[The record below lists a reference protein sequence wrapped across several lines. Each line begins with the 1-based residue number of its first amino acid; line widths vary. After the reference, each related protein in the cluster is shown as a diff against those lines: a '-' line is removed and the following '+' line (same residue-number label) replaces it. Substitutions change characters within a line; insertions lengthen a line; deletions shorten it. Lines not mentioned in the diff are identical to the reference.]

1 MPTDTTE
8 HQDEGFLRGYKPRSY
23 SAQHQSRA
31 PSAAPRHNST
41 RHSYNN
47 RTTSTNADHNN
58 SKDEFSTSISW
69 PIILAVIPTLG
80 AFIAGSAEVW
90 SDFIMI
96 LLILYYV
103 YKWITVPWSYYEGAR
118 SRRMIHQYAAHQQ
131 QQQHQHMDSKRKEYA
146 MKRKASVEEELRRHE
161 LIGLTW
167 VIMSPAIAG
176 YTLQYSR
183 YFLSNYEKYMST
195 FNVTVFVLAATLK
208 PLVHVMALL
217 RERTLFLQSEM
228 QVDETEIEVLQKKIE
243 MMEDEMDG
251 LRKAFATKRDLG
263 QVAQG
268 ITPSIQQL
276 TKAMKRF
283 EKKETSLRSW
293 SEERFTEIDQKVQD
307 FDQFICY
314 SIEQDQRKSAQR
326 VLVTLMF
333 LPMNV
338 CFWAAKRMT
347 GLLPIPRALL
357 NLTTS
362 PPGIKTRTARHL
374 THTDLTG
381 VHRSTSSVNRNTTVK
396 DPSEVS
402 YSGDE
407 SAFGVGGVSMS
418 GIRPS

>member
-1 MPTDTTE
+1 MPADTTE
-8 HQDEGFLRGYKPRSY
+8 HQDGGFLRGYKPRSY
-23 SAQHQSRA
+23 LAQQQPRTPSPAPHYNSAR
-31 PSAAPRHNST
+31 P
-41 RHSYNN
+41 SYNN

-58 SKDEFSTSISW
+58 SKGEFSSSISW

-80 AFIAGSAEVW
+80 AFVAGSAEVW

-103 YKWITVPWSYYEGAR
+103 YKWITVPWSYYESAR
-118 SRRMIHQYAAHQQ
+118 SRRMIHQYAAHHQQQ
-131 QQQHQHMDSKRKEYA
+131 QQQHTDSKRKEYA

-161 LIGLTW
+161 LIGLAW

-208 PLVHVMALL
+208 PL
-217 RERTLFLQSEM
+217 SEM

-268 ITPSIQQL
+268 LTPSIQQL
-276 TKAMKRF
+276 SKAMKRF

-338 CFWAAKRMT
+338 CFWAARRMT

-357 NLTTS
+357 NLNTS

-381 VHRSTSSVNRNTTVK
+381 VYRDTSGVNRSTTVRDRSGVSSC
-396 DPSEVS
+396 
-402 YSGDE
+402 SGEE
-407 SAFGVGGVSMS
+407 SAFGASSVGAAGMS
-418 GIRPS
+418 GVRSP

>member
-1 MPTDTTE
+1 MPVDTE
-8 HQDEGFLRGYKPRSY
+8 QDEGFFRGYKPRSF
-23 SAQHQSRA
+23 ATQSQQQPRT
-31 PSAAPRHNST
+31 PSPAPRHNST
-41 RHSYNN
+41 RNSYNN
-47 RTTSTNADHNN
+47 RATSANADHNKRKN
-58 SKDEFSTSISW
+58 EFSSSISW
-69 PIILAVIPTLG
+69 PIILAIIPTLG
-80 AFIAGSAEVW
+80 AFVAGSAEVW

-103 YKWITVPWSYYEGAR
+103 YKWITVPWSYYESAR
-118 SRRMIHQYAAHQQ
+118 SRRMIHQYAAHHQQ
-131 QQQHQHMDSKRKEYA
+131 QPQFADSKRKEFA

-161 LIGLTW
+161 LIGLAW

-183 YFLSNYEKYMST
+183 YFLSNYDKYMST

-228 QVDETEIEVLQKKIE
+228 QVDETEIEMLQKKIE
-243 MMEDEMDG
+243 LMEDEMDG

-326 VLVTLMF
+326 LLVTLMF

-338 CFWAAKRMT
+338 CFWAARRMT
-347 GLLPIPRALL
+347 GLLPIPKALL

-362 PPGIKTRTARHL
+362 SPGIKTRTARHL

-381 VHRSTSSVNRNTTVK
+381 VNHNSSGSGIK
-396 DPSEVS
+396 DTAAATEPSELS
-402 YSGDE
+402 YSGEE
-407 SAFGVGGVSMS
+407 SAFGGGGS
-418 GIRPS
+418 RPQ

>member
-1 MPTDTTE
+1 MPADTTE
-8 HQDEGFLRGYKPRSY
+8 HHDEGFLRGYKPRSY
-23 SAQHQSRA
+23 SAQQQPRT
-31 PSAAPRHNST
+31 PSPAPRHNST
-41 RHSYNN
+41 RPSYNN

-58 SKDEFSTSISW
+58 SKDEFSSSISW

-80 AFIAGSAEVW
+80 AFVAGSAEVW

-103 YKWITVPWSYYEGAR
+103 YKWITVPWSYYESAR
-118 SRRMIHQYAAHQQ
+118 SRRMIHQYAAHHQ
-131 QQQHQHMDSKRKEYA
+131 QHMDSKRKEYA

-161 LIGLTW
+161 LIGLAW

-183 YFLSNYEKYMST
+183 YFLSNYEKYMT
-195 FNVTVFVLAATLK
+195 ATLK

-268 ITPSIQQL
+268 LTPSIQQL
-276 TKAMKRF
+276 SKAMKRF

-333 LPMNV
+333 LPMNS
-338 CFWAAKRMT
+338 T
-347 GLLPIPRALL
+347 
-357 NLTTS
+357 
-362 PPGIKTRTARHL
+362 IKFNHFTAWYQDENSETFN
-374 THTDLTG
+374 THG
-381 VHRSTSSVNRNTTVK
+381 SYRSTTVR

-402 YSGDE
+402 YSGE
-407 SAFGVGGVSMS
+407 EAAFGVGAPGMSGVSS
-418 GIRPS
+418 S

>member
-1 MPTDTTE
+1 MSADTTE

-23 SAQHQSRA
+23 PAQQQPRT
-31 PSAAPRHNST
+31 PSPAPRYNST
-41 RHSYNN
+41 RPSYNN
-47 RTTSTNADHNN
+47 RTTSTNADHSNN
-58 SKDEFSTSISW
+58 KDEFSSSISW

-80 AFIAGSAEVW
+80 AFVAGSAEVW

-103 YKWITVPWSYYEGAR
+103 YKWITVPWSYYESAR
-118 SRRMIHQYAAHQQ
+118 SRRMIHQYAAHHQQ
-131 QQQHQHMDSKRKEYA
+131 QQQHMDSKRKEYA

-161 LIGLTW
+161 LIGLAW
-167 VIMSPAIAG
+167 VIMSPAVAG

-217 RERTLFLQSEM
+217 RERTLFLQSEI

-268 ITPSIQQL
+268 IAPSIQQL
-276 TKAMKRF
+276 SKAMKRF

-338 CFWAAKRMT
+338 CFWAARRMT

-381 VHRSTSSVNRNTTVK
+381 VYRDTSGVNRSTTVRG
-396 DPSEVS
+396 PSEVS
-402 YSGDE
+402 SSGE
-407 SAFGVGGVSMS
+407 EPAFGVGAAGMS
-418 GIRPS
+418 GVRSS